1 MLFGPNARKS
11 LEHTPQIEILHLEK
25 TRHMAWNILTDRTD
39 AKKKISNDKRLA
51 TGTQAI
57 KLLCIT
63 SKPK

>member
-11 LEHTPQIEILHLEK
+11 QEHTPQIENLHLEK

-39 AKKKISNDKRLA
+39 AKKLIDDKRLE
-51 TGTQAI
+51 TETQAI
-57 KLLCIT
+57 KLLCIN

>member
-11 LEHTPQIEILHLEK
+11 QEQTPQIEILHLEK

-39 AKKKISNDKRLA
+39 AKKLIDDKRLA
-51 TGTQAI
+51 TETQAI
-57 KLLCIT
+57 KLLRIT